1 MLVFYYLLIYLARY
15 CMIIRKEN
23 HIVVT
28 LFSIGIVLSTTLV
41 EYSANGRPLVTVE
54 KFNLIKIII
63 MA

>member
-23 HIVVT
+23 HDVVT

-41 EYSANGRPLVTVE
+41 EYSNNGRPLVMVE
-54 KFNLIKIII
+54 KFNLINIFL
-63 MA
+63 